1 MLRCAARGFRCPA
14 GAPTVSLG
22 SVSPMFFQQ
31 SPVESMRLL
40 GLLANQ
46 AAPGPE
52 LTPFQQLLNSPLTLI
67 AGMMALFYFIMLV
80 PERKRKAEEAAKL
93 ASIQKNDR
101 IVTIGGIHGV
111 VASINDDDTLTIR
124 IDESGNARMKI
135 DRKAVSRLLRE
146 KDSAKAPEPT
156 T

>member
-1 MLRCAARGFRCPA
+1 
-14 GAPTVSLG
+14 
-22 SVSPMFFQQ
+22 MFFQQ
-31 SPVESMRLL
+31 SPLESIRLL

-46 AAPGPE
+46 AAEGPKLNVFQE
-52 LTPFQQLLNSPLTLI
+52 LLRSPMTLI

-111 VASINDDDTLTIR
+111 VAGVNDDDTLTIR

-135 DRKAVSRLLRE
+135 DRKAVSRLLRD
-146 KDSAKAPEPT
+146 KDSSKTAEST